1 MHWSTHKSGDI
12 FATSATTYK
21 LSCCWIQLLIVFSSE
36 NSPPSNVVVY
46 TQAVDPIISLIGHGM
61 PNMTIL
67 LQRPASSSIDN
78 DYLSIAPLAACGFNF
93 PHRATLC
100 TCVPDIVFSIIGH
113 AVNIS
118 LDIPPHFPY
127 QNQSLNPHPLPSP
140 SLFHIH

>member
-1 MHWSTHKSGDI
+1 MHQSMHKSGDI

-67 LQRPASSSIDN
+67 LQRPTSSIDN
-78 DYLSIAPLAACGFNF
+78 DYLSTTPLLLVVSIS
-93 PHRATLC
+93 PIDLY
-100 TCVPDIVFSIIGH
+100 CVPVYQTLFS
-113 AVNIS
+113 V
-118 LDIPPHFPY
+118 
-127 QNQSLNPHPLPSP
+127 Q
-140 SLFHIH
+140 